1 MRKSLRLAVVLVA
14 AAVAAI
20 LVLVP
25 SVGYKLS
32 GRVAG
37 DPVVDGEPIRY
48 WLFVMRRGETKEERA
63 AAARALG
70 GFGREAPAAV
80 APALA
85 AALADPEPLVRRDA
99 AVALGQLGPSAEAT
113 PRLLAALGDTDD
125 EVRAAAA
132 GSLGEIKPDDPD
144 VLPAL
149 QKAAAGDRDAAVR
162 VAAITAIGRYG
173 TTAAGAV
180 PGLIDILKEND
191 ASRGS
196 PHEAAVL
203 ALKEVGPLCLPA
215 LTEALGRKE
224 PRTRIGAMKVLA
236 QFGPA
241 ARPAVPDVERRLADE
256 DPLVGLEAVQCLWA
270 VERKPDRAVA
280 GAREHLRTTEAN
292 PRLRGQI
299 RAKAIYVLGEVGPTA
314 GSVAPDLLAIL
325 REDPASQIRMYAAM
339 ALGKMGPEPAIVQ
352 GLTAAARTDKDPD
365 VCRAANDALRKLGQ
379 Q

>member
-1 MRKSLRLAVVLVA
+1 
-14 AAVAAI
+14 
-20 LVLVP
+20 
-25 SVGYKLS
+25 
-32 GRVAG
+32 
-37 DPVVDGEPIRY
+37 
-48 WLFVMRRGETKEERA
+48 
-63 AAARALG
+63 
-70 GFGREAPAAV
+70 
-80 APALA
+80 
-85 AALADPEPLVRRDA
+85 
-99 AVALGQLGPSAEAT
+99 
-113 PRLLAALGDTDD
+113 
-125 EVRAAAA
+125 
-132 GSLGEIKPDDPD
+132 
-144 VLPAL
+144 
-149 QKAAAGDRDAAVR
+149 
-162 VAAITAIGRYG
+162 
-173 TTAAGAV
+173 
-180 PGLIDILKEND
+180 
-191 ASRGS
+191 
-196 PHEAAVL
+196 
-203 ALKEVGPLCLPA
+203 
-215 LTEALGRKE
+215 
-224 PRTRIGAMKVLA
+224 MKVLA